1 MAVFRWF
8 LPLILVVFLVFA
20 GPQRSVL
27 CADESHGGHGEETSV
42 AEAVNPLDFKADL
55 ALWTAVVFVGVLVVL
70 RAFAWKPLAEALD
83 QRENHVRQEIQ
94 EAENAKVEAKQ
105 ILAEYQQKMAAVE
118 GEVRAILDR
127 ARKEAQ
133 EISEELIAKARQ
145 EAEAEYQ
152 RKMAEIEQATD
163 RAVKEL
169 TQRSATLAVEMAG
182 KIISARLDPAA
193 HQRIIEQAMGSI
205 AQMKPPG
212 LN

>member
-1 MAVFRWF
+1 MVVFRRI
-8 LPLILVVFLVFA
+8 LPLILGIFLVCA
-20 GPQRSVL
+20 GPQRFAF
-27 CADESHGGHGEETSV
+27 CTDESHAGHGEETSV

-55 ALWTAVVFVGVLVVL
+55 ALWTAVVFVGVLVIL
-70 RAFAWKPLAEALD
+70 RVFAWKPLAEALD

-94 EAENAKVEAKQ
+94 DAENARAEAKQ
-105 ILAEYQQKMAAVE
+105 LLAEYQRKMAAVE

-133 EISEELIAKARQ
+133 EVGEELIAKARQ

-163 RAVKEL
+163 RALKEL
-169 TQRSATLAVEMAG
+169 TQRSATLAVELAG

-205 AQMKPPG
+205 AQMNPPK

>member
-27 CADESHGGHGEETSV
+27 CAAESHEGHGEETSV

-94 EAENAKVEAKQ
+94 AKQ

>member
-27 CADESHGGHGEETSV
+27 CAAESHEGHGEETSV

>member
-27 CADESHGGHGEETSV
+27 CAAESHGGHGEETSV

-70 RAFAWKPLAEALD
+70 RVFAWKPLAEALD

-205 AQMKPPG
+205 AQMKPPD

>member
-8 LPLILVVFLVFA
+8 LPLILGIFLVCA
-20 GPQRSVL
+20 GPQRIIL

>member
-1 MAVFRWF
+1 MAVFRWI
-8 LPLILVVFLVFA
+8 LPLILGVFLVCA
-20 GPQRSVL
+20 GPHRVVY
-27 CADESHGGHGEETSV
+27 CADESHAGHSGETSV

-70 RAFAWKPLAEALD
+70 RVFAWKPLAEALD

-94 EAENAKVEAKQ
+94 EAENARAEAKQ

-118 GEVRAILDR
+118 GEVRAILDQ

-163 RAVKEL
+163 RAIKEL

>member
-1 MAVFRWF
+1 MAVFRWI
-8 LPLILVVFLVFA
+8 LPLILGVFLVCA
-20 GPQRSVL
+20 GPHRVVY
-27 CADESHGGHGEETSV
+27 CADESHAGHSGETSV

-70 RAFAWKPLAEALD
+70 RVFAWKPLAEALD
-83 QRENHVRQEIQ
+83 QRENHVRQQIQ
-94 EAENAKVEAKQ
+94 DAENARAEAKQ

-163 RAVKEL
+163 RAIKEL